1 MGGVGVVA
9 CGCVCVVCECS
20 GVSVSASM
28 CVVWCLCLCVCVCVC
43 VPSSFTQSEMRY
55 SRRRSSDARESR
67 ACLQQLLVCREV
79 TFSQLEK
86 RRRGKEKEERTLR
99 STNKTPKVTNH
110 LLGTVKERDLPA
122 HSSDKKHRKLSEVQ
136 KSVPIKEWHPLMEV
150 GSLHEGQFWIMG
162 NRSLISLNLSRN
174 QIGEAGLR
182 QLLEMIQVT

>member
-1 MGGVGVVA
+1 M
-9 CGCVCVVCECS
+9 E
-20 GVSVSASM
+20 
-28 CVVWCLCLCVCVCVC
+28 
-43 VPSSFTQSEMRY
+43 
-55 SRRRSSDARESR
+55 RRRRESEKAHLYEPVIRSRKGR
-67 ACLQQLLVCREV
+67 AVSLDHSQAKQATSKDREV
-79 TFSQLEK
+79 TFSHLEK

-182 QLLEMIQVT
+182 QLLKMIQVTVENKIRNKVNCRRSEREKKKKKDNKI